1 VPLILWFVLGF
12 LTVFLGPLLFWADS
26 PTVDGITSARPLYEN
41 LVEDDIV
48 FFQFTLQNEGQG
60 VVSNWYFTPIGITKI
75 S

>member
-1 VPLILWFVLGF
+1 VVCAWFSDRVSRAL
-12 LTVFLGPLLFWADS
+12 A